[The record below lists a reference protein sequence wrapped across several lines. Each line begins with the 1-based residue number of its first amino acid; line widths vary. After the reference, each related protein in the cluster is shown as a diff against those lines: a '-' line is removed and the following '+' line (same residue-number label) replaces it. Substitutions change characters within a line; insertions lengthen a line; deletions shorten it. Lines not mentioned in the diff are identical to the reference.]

1 MPHGISITVPRSDEK
16 RYGEE
21 NPSVKCNICGYV
33 LWVDD
38 IIPEATAMTSSA
50 RHERDLNV
58 FNELKGVLVDGCS
71 LEIAD
76 LLAEALELLEVPG
89 VAFLWDFADPNF
101 GLAHGWHLVRQ
112 VGNEWYHLSD
122 DFFDFL
128 QGSGDGPGEV
138 SSVGRRSDLI
148 PGPAVR
154 GTRASFTV
162 N

>member
-1 MPHGISITVPRSDEK
+1 
-16 RYGEE
+16 
-21 NPSVKCNICGYV
+21 
-33 LWVDD
+33 
-38 IIPEATAMTSSA
+38 MTSSA

-112 VGNEWYHLSD
+112 VGNECTTC
-122 DFFDFL
+122 
-128 QGSGDGPGEV
+128 
-138 SSVGRRSDLI
+138 R
-148 PGPAVR
+148 
-154 GTRASFTV
+154 
-162 N
+162 